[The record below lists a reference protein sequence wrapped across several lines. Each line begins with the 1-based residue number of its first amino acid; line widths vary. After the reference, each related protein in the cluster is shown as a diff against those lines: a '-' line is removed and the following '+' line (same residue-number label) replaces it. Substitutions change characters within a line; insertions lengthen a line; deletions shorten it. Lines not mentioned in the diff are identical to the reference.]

1 MLSIFVVAMTEFN
14 EFQQIKRRF
23 FAMRNGIIADA
34 LRRGGSPFKI
44 IFGLNLPQ
52 IKDIAAELGV
62 RPDLAKWL
70 WDNSSTRESMLLAP
84 MLLDAASLTSD
95 DASLMVTQSPS
106 TEIIDSLC
114 HSLIRHS
121 PHAYLWG
128 MKWAANDSPL
138 LRYAAMRL
146 LWHHI
151 AAHATEIRSIAE
163 SEMLKNDN
171 LTAGIARQIVEE
183 IDFLQ

>member
-1 MLSIFVVAMTEFN
+1 MTEFN

-70 WDNSSTRESMLLAP
+70 WENTSTRESMMLAP
-84 MLLDAASLTSD
+84 MLIDHAVITDD
-95 DASLMVTQSPS
+95 DASLMVMQSPS

-114 HSLIRHS
+114 HSLLRHS
-121 PHAYLWG
+121 PLAYQWG
-128 MKWAANDSPL
+128 MKWATADTSL

-151 AAHATEIRSIAE
+151 AAHATEIRPVAE
-163 SEMLKNDN
+163 AEMLKNDN
-171 LTAGIARQIVEE
+171 LTAGIARQLVEE
-183 IDFLQ
+183 IDFL

>member
-1 MLSIFVVAMTEFN
+1 MTEFN

-44 IFGLNLPQ
+44 IFGLNMPQ
-52 IKDIAAELGV
+52 IKDIASSIG
-62 RPDLAKWL
+62 RHPNLAKWL
-70 WDNSSTRESMLLAP
+70 WNNSSTRESMLLAP
-84 MLLDAASLTSD
+84 MLLDPSAVDAAT
-95 DASLMVTQSPS
+95 ATLMVEESPS

-114 HSLIRHS
+114 HSLLRHS
-121 PHAYLWG
+121 PHAYQWG
-128 MKWAANDSPL
+128 LDWAATDTPK

-151 AAHATEIRSIAE
+151 AAHVAEIRPIAE
-163 SEMLKNDN
+163 AEMRKGEN
-171 LTAGIARQIVEE
+171 LTAGIARQLVDE
-183 IDFLQ
+183 IDFQ

>member
-1 MLSIFVVAMTEFN
+1 
-14 EFQQIKRRF
+14 
-23 FAMRNGIIADA
+23 MRNGIIADA

-52 IKDIAAELGV
+52 IKEIASSIGQ

-84 MLLDAASLTSD
+84 MLLDPSSVDTAA
-95 DASLMVTQSPS
+95 AALMVEESPS

-114 HSLIRHS
+114 HSLLRHS
-121 PHAYLWG
+121 PHAYQWG
-128 MKWAANDSPL
+128 LDWASNGTSK

-151 AAHATEIRSIAE
+151 AAHADEIRPIAE
-163 SEMLKNDN
+163 AEMQKGEN
-171 LTAGIARQIVEE
+171 LTSGIARQLVDE
-183 IDFLQ
+183 IDFQ

>member
-1 MLSIFVVAMTEFN
+1 
-14 EFQQIKRRF
+14 
-23 FAMRNGIIADA
+23 MRNGIIADA

-52 IKDIAAELGV
+52 IKEIASSIGR

-70 WDNSSTRESMLLAP
+70 WYNSSTRESMLLAP
-84 MLLDAASLTSD
+84 MLLDPTAVDTAA
-95 DASLMVTQSPS
+95 AALMVEESPS

-114 HSLIRHS
+114 HSLLRHS
-121 PHAYLWG
+121 PHAYQWG
-128 MKWAANDSPL
+128 LDWAATATPK

-151 AAHATEIRSIAE
+151 AAHADEIRPLAE
-163 SEMLKNDN
+163 TEMQKGEN
-171 LTAGIARQIVEE
+171 LTSGIARQLVDE
-183 IDFLQ
+183 IDFQ